1 MKLTDLRAELNARA
15 ETTDETP
22 DLLAG
27 VHTKITQTKR
37 RRTAGALGAVAGAAV
52 IAAVATGL
60 IPGLTTSTPQ
70 PAVDPTPKDY
80 TENGMAISGLEG
92 QDKLLKGWVGNLGE
106 NKLDFSWT
114 PQERQDLRF
123 EGICQSGKNEI
134 QHVQVTVNDYVVG
147 STECF
152 PSYERDQPGAGV
164 NVPANDILWLATPPG
179 KAARV
184 VVQLSN
190 ESGQPVQDR
199 STQLALGI
207 YQSAVAPTEGPPGRT
222 PPTSDADYVKDGV
235 RFRAKVGGD
244 TLLGAL
250 VADRGKN
257 QFDLTVTATG
267 SQLSLS
273 PLCTAMVTG
282 AGQFP
287 LYQLS
292 FSFNGGPATK
302 MSCSGG
308 SLDAG
313 TGSSSITGEKPPAA
327 GEKVTVTV
335 RLEDKNGKPVTRD
348 HDWIGLGI
356 YAKGKQQT
364 VDDTGF
370 DEVREYDGRNYR
382 LTELKKVPFADATS
396 LTIKTPADTPFLV
409 SYGTTGQVSLNAK
422 TEINGL
428 TDSTGNSGGG
438 VGTQGEAAR
447 PAGSAT
453 ATATVTGAGAGKS
466 SGHLVLA
473 VYLPA
478 D

>member
-1 MKLTDLRAELNARA
+1 MKLTDLRDELNARA
-15 ETTDETP
+15 ETTDDTP
-22 DLLAG
+22 DLLSG
-27 VHTKITQTKR
+27 VHRKITQTKR
-37 RRTAGALGAVAGAAV
+37 RRQAGALGTVGALAL
-52 IAAVATGL
+52 IAAFATGV

-70 PAVDPTPKDY
+70 PAVDPTPHDY
-80 TENGMAISGLEG
+80 SKNGMVISAFEG
-92 QDKLLKGWVGNLGE
+92 QDKLLKGWVGDLGE

-114 PQERQDLRF
+114 PQDRQDLRF

-134 QHVQVTVNDYVVG
+134 QHVQVSVNDYVVG
-147 STECF
+147 TTECF
-152 PSYERDQPGAGV
+152 PSYDPDQPGAGV
-164 NVPANDILWLATPPG
+164 NVQANDIVWLAVTPG

-184 VVQLSN
+184 VVQLTD
-190 ESGQPVQDR
+190 ESGRAIQDR

-207 YQSAVAPTEGPPGRT
+207 YHTAATPSEGPQGRT
-222 PPTSDADYVKDGV
+222 PPTSDADYVKDNV
-235 RFRAKVGGD
+235 RYRAKVGGD

-250 VADRGKN
+250 VADRGQN
-257 QFDLTVTATG
+257 QFDLTITATG

-282 AGQFP
+282 TGQFP

-292 FSFNGGPATK
+292 FSFNGEPATK
-302 MSCSGG
+302 MGCSGG

-313 TGSSSITGEKPPAA
+313 TGSSSTTGAKPPAA
-327 GEKVTVTV
+327 GEQVKVTV
-335 RLEDKNGKPVTRD
+335 RLEDNNGKLVTRE

-364 VDDTGF
+364 VDETGF

-382 LTELKKVPFADATS
+382 LTELKKVSFAEATR

-409 SYGTTGQVSLNAK
+409 SYGTTGQVNMTAK
-422 TEINGL
+422 TEISGL
-428 TDSTGNSGGG
+428 TDSTGNEGGG

-453 ATATVTGAGAGKS
+453 ATVTGAGKG
-466 SGHLVLA
+466 SGHLVVA
-473 VYLPA
+473 IYLPA

>member
-1 MKLTDLRAELNARA
+1 MKLTDLRDELNARA
-15 ETTDETP
+15 ETTDDTP

-27 VHTKITQTKR
+27 VHRKITQTTR
-37 RRTAGALGAVAGAAV
+37 RRTAGALGAVGGAAV
-52 IAAVATGL
+52 IAAFATGL
-60 IPGLTTSTPQ
+60 IPGLTTTAPQ
-70 PAVDPTPKDY
+70 PADDPTPHDY
-80 TENGMAISGLEG
+80 IKNGMSISGVEG
-92 QDKLLKGWVGNLGE
+92 QDKLLKGWVGDLGE
-106 NKLDFSWT
+106 NKLDLSWT

-123 EGICQSGKNEI
+123 EGICQSGKNEV

-147 STECF
+147 TTECF
-152 PSYERDQPGAGV
+152 PSYEQDQPGAGI
-164 NVPANDILWLATPPG
+164 NVQANDILWIATTPG

-184 VVQLSN
+184 VVQLTN

-207 YQSAVAPTEGPPGRT
+207 YHSAATSSEGPPGRT

-235 RFRAKVGGD
+235 RYRARIGGD

-282 AGQFP
+282 TGQFP
-287 LYQLS
+287 LYQLA
-292 FSFNGGPATK
+292 FSFNGEPATK

-313 TGSSSITGEKPPAA
+313 TGSSSTTGEKPPAA
-327 GEKVTVTV
+327 GEQVTVTV
-335 RLEDKNGKPVTRD
+335 RLEDKNGKPVTLE

-364 VDDTGF
+364 VDETGF

-382 LTELKKVPFADATS
+382 LTELKKVPFPGANRF
-396 LTIKTPADTPFLV
+396 TIKTPADTPFLV
-409 SYGTTGQVSLNAK
+409 SYG
-422 TEINGL
+422 
-428 TDSTGNSGGG
+428 STGKVGERSSIEVTGLSNSPGHSGAGGY
-438 VGTQGEAAR
+438 GTEGEPAR

-453 ATATVTGAGAGKS
+453 LIATGMGKGP
-466 SGHLVLA
+466 GHLVMA
-473 VYLPA
+473 IYLPA

>member
-22 DLLAG
+22 DLLSG
-27 VHTKITQTKR
+27 VHRKITQTKR
-37 RRTAGALGAVAGAAV
+37 RRTAGAAGAVAGVAL
-52 IAAVATGL
+52 IAAAATGL
-60 IPGLTTSTPQ
+60 LPGLTTTTPQ
-70 PAVDPTPKDY
+70 PAETPTPRDY
-80 TENGMAISGLEG
+80 IENGMSISAVEG
-92 QDKLLKGWVGNLGE
+92 QDKLLKGWVGELGE

-147 STECF
+147 NSECF
-152 PSYERDQPGAGV
+152 PNSESDQPGAGV
-164 NVPANDILWLATPPG
+164 NIQANDILWMATTPG

-184 VVQLSN
+184 VVQLTD
-190 ESGQPVQDR
+190 ETGRPIEDR
-199 STQLALGI
+199 STQIALGI
-207 YQSAVAPTEGPPGRT
+207 YHSAAMPPEGPPGRT

-235 RFRAKVGGD
+235 RYRAKVGGD

-267 SQLSLS
+267 SQLSFS

-282 AGQFP
+282 SGQFP
-287 LYQLS
+287 QYQLAI
-292 FSFNGGPATK
+292 SFNGEPATS

-313 TGSSSITGEKPPAA
+313 TGSSSTTGAKPPAA
-327 GEKVTVTV
+327 GEQVKVTV
-335 RLEDKNGKPVTRD
+335 RLEDKNGKPVTREN
-348 HDWIGLGI
+348 DWIGLGI
-356 YAKGKQQT
+356 YSKGKQQT
-364 VDDTGF
+364 VDGMGF

-382 LTELKKVPFADATS
+382 LTELKKVPFPGANR

-409 SYGTTGQVSLNAK
+409 SYG
-422 TEINGL
+422 
-428 TDSTGNSGGG
+428 STGKVDEKSMIEVTGLSDSPAHSGAGG
-438 VGTQGEAAR
+438 YGTAGEPAR
-447 PAGSAT
+447 AAGSAT
-453 ATATVTGAGAGKS
+453 LTATGMGKGP
-466 SGHLVLA
+466 GHLILA
-473 VYLPA
+473 LYLPA